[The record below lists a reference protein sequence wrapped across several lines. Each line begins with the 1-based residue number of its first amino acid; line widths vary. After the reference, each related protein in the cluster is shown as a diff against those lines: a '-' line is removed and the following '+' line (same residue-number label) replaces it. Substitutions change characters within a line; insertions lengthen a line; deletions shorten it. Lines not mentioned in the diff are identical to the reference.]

1 MAINIRFGTT
11 FDDKGLRALN
21 KELGYLSTSVSSL
34 GRNFAIAGSAVV
46 GAGALL
52 GKAVMSASNYEAEFE
67 GVNQVFKE
75 AAGSVQA
82 FAEQA
87 SKSAGLSATEA
98 LRASKTFG
106 LFATGAGLGVE
117 EAAKFSTTMVQLAG
131 DLGSFNDVPTEEA
144 LQAIQSG
151 LMGQSEPLRK
161 FGVFLDDITL
171 KNELFKMTGQ
181 EVTGTLDTQQKMVA
195 AYSAILSQ
203 TTVQQGDYIKYQETL
218 GNQLKTISTD
228 FQNLARDIGVMLI
241 PVITEAMPVIKEMA
255 TEIGEKLKGAIG
267 SIDWKSLIQSVL
279 DFTVFLVTNAQTIA
293 TTIGVVFALNTAYK
307 FMAVASGLV
316 SAAVAIQ
323 TYVTG
328 QLAAGMTIA
337 TIATNIFSTALRL
350 IPFVAIATGV
360 ALIVTGIIQLGDE
373 TKKNQPYVD
382 SYGGAIRKTGDDA
395 TWAAGR
401 YGVAADEAARL
412 ATNTAAAFKVTS
424 ASYDRYEVTRAK
436 NMAEASK
443 AAAAKVTP
451 TMPDFSSLLAGLNSG
466 GSRGG
471 GGKSRA
477 QQAAE
482 EAQRQEQELLNK
494 RQRSFESFNESVKS
508 LFGQIKDSIL
518 SSFNL
523 PSLGNSVNSIT
534 RNISKLLESTKAFA
548 SNITKLSGLGL
559 NSALLQQV
567 IQAGPMAG
575 SQLANALVSG
585 GASFIDQL
593 NTSYGEFGN
602 LAGGIA
608 GVGTG
613 SAFGNAQTVNNYSI
627 EVTGGVATSSDVGR
641 AVVNAI
647 KDFERQSGT
656 AWRG

>member
-34 GRNFAIAGSAVV
+34 GRNFAIAGSAIV

-161 FGVFLDDITL
+161 FGVFLDDATL

-181 EVTGTLDTQQKMVA
+181 EVTGTLDTQQKMMA

-401 YGVAADEAARL
+401 YGIAADEAARL

-424 ASYDRYEVTRAK
+424 ASYDRFEVTRAK
-436 NMAEASK
+436 NMADASK

-508 LFGQIKDSIL
+508 LFGQIKDSIM

-548 SNITKLSGLGL
+548 TNITKLSGLGL